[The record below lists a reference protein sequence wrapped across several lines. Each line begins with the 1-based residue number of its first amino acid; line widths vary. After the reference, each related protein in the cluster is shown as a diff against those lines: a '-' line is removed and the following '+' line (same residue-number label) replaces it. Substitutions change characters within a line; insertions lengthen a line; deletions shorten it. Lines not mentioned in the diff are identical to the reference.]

1 MEPRFPD
8 KIDSKFRYVLVAA
21 NRAEQI
27 MRGSR
32 PRVDAH
38 GKPTKV
44 AMAEL
49 ERDLVSWDYG
59 PRPVAEP
66 AAVEAP
72 AAAAAEA
79 EEVH

>member
-1 MEPRFPD
+1 MEPRFPE

-32 PRVDAH
+32 PRVDVS
-38 GKPTKV
+38 GKPTKI
-44 AMAEL
+44 AMAEI
-49 ERDLVSWDYG
+49 ERDLVNWDYG
-59 PRPVAEP
+59 PRPVEETAEE
-66 AAVEAP
+66 AAGEAAP
-72 AAAAAEA
+72 AEA

>member
-1 MEPRFPD
+1 MDPRFPE

-32 PRVDAH
+32 PRVDVH

-49 ERDLVSWDYG
+49 ARDLVSWDYG
-59 PRPVAEP
+59 PPPVEEP
-66 AAVEAP
+66 PVEE
-72 AAAAAEA
+72 AAEA
-79 EEVH
+79 VAAEVEEVH